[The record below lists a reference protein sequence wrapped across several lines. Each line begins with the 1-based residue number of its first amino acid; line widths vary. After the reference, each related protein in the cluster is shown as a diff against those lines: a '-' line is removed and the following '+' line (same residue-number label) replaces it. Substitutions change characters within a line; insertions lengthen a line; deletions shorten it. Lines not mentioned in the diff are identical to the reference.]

1 VWRIGSEGRQRN
13 TDLACKNQDLD
24 SKFDVRANHRGE
36 TEWGLRAE
44 VRGSGAMKLWWW
56 RSRCR
61 VFGKKSNKTENEK
74 LKKEKEEGEREKRGK
89 EGWMDGRPRTIA
101 WGNGRPYKE
110 VENSREK
117 GASLSKRRETRF
129 S

>member
-24 SKFDVRANHRGE
+24 SKFD
-36 TEWGLRAE
+36 